1 MENRN
6 TELLSDSFFKFIKLY
21 QRTDC
26 QDVLAAYKH
35 VFSILDKN
43 VLDEKLERVYRH
55 WQENKE
61 QWFYDFHK
69 SIRQCDFFD
78 DCYRKSERKL
88 LSKEEQSRFETLI
101 IKVKSEGFV
110 KYTEQGFSEEYDE
123 YLRLSNLKRDEKS
136 PESIGGHID
145 MVLWYLIHMD
155 ERNLLKTILT
165 SVFVEREEDELA
177 IVKK

>member
-1 MENRN
+1 MESKD
-6 TELLSDSFFKFIKLY
+6 TELSDSFFKFIELY
-21 QRTDC
+21 QKTHNC
-26 QDVLAAYKH
+26 ETLATYYH
-35 VFSILDKN
+35 IFSILDKS
-43 VLDEKLERVYRH
+43 VLSKKFERIYLN

-61 QWFYDFHK
+61 HWFYDFHK

-78 DCYRKSERKL
+78 DCYRKSEKQL

-101 IKVKSEGFV
+101 VKVKSEGFV

-123 YLRLSNLKRDEKS
+123 YLRLSNLKKEEKS

-145 MVLWYLIHMD
+145 MILWNLIHMD

-165 SVFVEREEDELA
+165 LVFTEKEETNGL
-177 IVKK
+177 